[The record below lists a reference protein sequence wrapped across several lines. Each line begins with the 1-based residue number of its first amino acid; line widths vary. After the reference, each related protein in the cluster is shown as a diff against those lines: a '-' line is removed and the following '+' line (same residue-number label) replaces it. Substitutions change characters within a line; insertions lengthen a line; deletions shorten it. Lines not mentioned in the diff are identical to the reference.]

1 MGNPMTPFVPPAAA
15 FDPPVLNILASTA
28 VSGGIIALTNAQA
41 LSDVLYISGTAT
53 NLIFG
58 PYITFPTNS
67 PAKVYTL
74 VVDAVTFG
82 TTSNIMALAH
92 VSGTVTNFYPSLTWQ
107 FAHLPSG
114 ISSVYFFRASA
125 TNITYP

>member
-28 VSGGIIALTNAQA
+28 VAGIITLTNTQA

-53 NLIFG
+53 NQIFG
-58 PYITFPTNS
+58 PQITFPTNS

-74 VVDAVTFG
+74 VVDAVTLG
-82 TTSNIMALAH
+82 TTSNIMSLGH
-92 VSGTVTNFYPSLTWQ
+92 VSGTVTSFYPSLIWQ

-114 ISSVYFFRASA
+114 LTSTYFFRASA